1 MNATPRRYGG
11 TMSYRI
17 LTVMIVLQAAMLQP
31 PSLLAAQMP
40 PPPDIDAAARAL
52 GLYEEACLRDGGA
65 LWGVSLCGP
74 VVLVHP
80 PTRTAVA
87 NAGDP
92 HGLFEPVGA
101 VRVGRWPD
109 EMMIANT
116 AIDWGGRRWAM
127 AMLPLPDSAHRAVAL
142 LAHESFHR
150 VQPQLQ
156 LRAVDAPA
164 AHLDERESR
173 IWLRLELRALAAA
186 VQAPDATARLH
197 VRNAVQ
203 FRAHRHSLFP
213 GADTLEAAL
222 ELHEGLAEYTGY
234 RLAGSVDEAAARA
247 AAALPAFERRQSF
260 IRSLGYGTGPALGLL
275 LDRFA
280 PGWRTRVAM
289 IPSLAQELRRAVAM
303 PLGALDLGAARAAAQ
318 EYGYRD
324 VVAAEDSLIAERAAR
339 VARYRA
345 LLVDGPLVELPLS
358 GSFTRAFNPNQL
370 VALDENGT
378 VYPTGVFT
386 DLWGRLEVSAAALL
400 SADMQTLFI
409 PVATDASVETFIEP
423 ADDVRTLETPSFR
436 LELAAGWRL
445 QPAAD
450 RPGSYRLVPRE

>member
-1 MNATPRRYGG
+1 MNMCIVRFVVVLYAT
-11 TMSYRI
+11 
-17 LTVMIVLQAAMLQP
+17 TVGL
-31 PSLLAAQMP
+31 PSSLAAQTP
-40 PPPDIDAAARAL
+40 APPDIDAAARAL

-65 LWGVSLCGP
+65 LWGVSLCGTL
-74 VVLVHP
+74 VLVHP

-87 NAGDP
+87 NASDP
-92 HGLFEPVGA
+92 QGLFEPHGA

-109 EMMIANT
+109 HMMIANM

-156 LRAVDAPA
+156 LRVVDAPA

-186 VQAPDATARLH
+186 LQAPDAAARLH
-197 VRNAVQ
+197 VRNAMQ

-234 RLAGSVDEAAARA
+234 RLAGSANEATARA

-260 IRSLGYGTGPALGLL
+260 VRSLGYGTGPPLGLL

-289 IPSLAQELRRAVAM
+289 IPSLTQELRRAVAM
-303 PLGALDLGAARAAAQ
+303 PSGALDLDAARSAAEA
-318 EYGYRD
+318 YGYRD

-339 VARYRA
+339 AARYRA
-345 LLVDGPLVELPLS
+345 LLVDGALIELPLS
-358 GSFTRAFNPNQL
+358 GSFTRVFNPNQII
-370 VALDENGT
+370 ALGNDGT

-386 DLWGRLEVSAAALL
+386 DIWGRVEVSAAALL

-409 PVATDASVETFIEP
+409 PAAADASVETFLES
-423 ADDVRTLETPSFR
+423 ADEVRTLDTPGFT
-436 LELAAGWRL
+436 LQLAAGWRL

>member
-1 MNATPRRYGG
+1 MRN
-11 TMSYRI
+11 RI
-17 LTVMIVLQAAMLQP
+17 LSALIVLQATMLQP
-31 PSLLAAQMP
+31 PSSLAAQLP
-40 PPPDIDAAARAL
+40 ASPDIDAAARAL

-74 VVLVHP
+74 LVLVHP

-87 NAGDP
+87 NTSDP
-92 HGLFEPVGA
+92 QGLFEPHGA
-101 VRVGRWPD
+101 VRVGRWPGD
-109 EMMIANT
+109 MMIANT
-116 AIDWGGRRWAM
+116 AIDWGGGRWAM
-127 AMLPLPDSAHRAVAL
+127 AMLPLPDSAHRAIAL

-164 AHLDERESR
+164 AHLEERDAR

-186 VQAPDATARLH
+186 LGAPDAAARLH
-197 VRNAVQ
+197 VRNAMQ
-203 FRAHRHSLFP
+203 FRAYRHSLFP
-213 GADTLEAAL
+213 GADTVEAAL

-234 RLAGSVDEAAARA
+234 RLAGSLHEATARA

-260 IRSLGYGTGPALGLL
+260 VRSLGYGSGPPLGLL

-303 PLGALDLGAARAAAQ
+303 PAGSLDVDAARAAAQ
-318 EYGYRD
+318 AYGYRE
-324 VVAAEDSLIAERAAR
+324 VVAAEDTLIAERAAR

-358 GSFTRAFNPNQL
+358 GSFTRVFNPNQL
-370 VALDENGT
+370 VALGDDGT

-386 DLWGRLEVSAAALL
+386 DIWGRLEVSVAALL
-400 SADMQTLFI
+400 SPDMQTLSI
-409 PVATDASVETFIEP
+409 PLAADAGVATFLEP
-423 ADDVRTLETPSFR
+423 ADDVRALETPGFT
-436 LELAAGWRL
+436 LQLAAGWRL